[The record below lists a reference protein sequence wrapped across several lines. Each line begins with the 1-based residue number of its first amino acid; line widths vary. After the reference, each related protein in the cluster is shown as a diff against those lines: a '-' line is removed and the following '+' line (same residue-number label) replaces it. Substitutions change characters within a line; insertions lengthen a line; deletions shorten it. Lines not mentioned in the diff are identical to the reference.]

1 MQNYDG
7 GNTKGMEACLFCFFA
22 EGQGGIPKSAR
33 EQKENNTFS
42 GVHSRRLGGWANLE
56 SEKHA
61 SKLGAF
67 AIFLKRI
74 FRAWISAAPMKYA
87 LTFLLAPRP

>member
-1 MQNYDG
+1 MS
-7 GNTKGMEACLFCFFA
+7 FFFA

-33 EQKENNTFS
+33 EQKGNKTFS

-67 AIFLKRI
+67 ANAWHEHLEE
-74 FRAWISAAPMKYA
+74 RASASDEKCESVNAV
-87 LTFLLAPRP
+87 LC

>member
-1 MQNYDG
+1 
-7 GNTKGMEACLFCFFA
+7 MECKITMVATPKAWKHVFFCFFA

-33 EQKENNTFS
+33 EQKGNKTFS
-42 GVHSRRLGGWANLE
+42 GVHSRRLRGWANLE

-67 AIFLKRI
+67 AFCVYERFPDLV
-74 FRAWISAAPMKYA
+74 SAF
-87 LTFLLAPRP
+87 T